1 MTFRIGSLCAGYGGL
16 DMGVSAVLDA
26 EPVWFCEYAAGPSKI
41 LAHHYPDLP
50 NYHDLTTTDWSTV
63 PPVDILTAGW
73 PCQPWSLAGARK
85 GADDERAI
93 WPSIADAIRSL
104 RPRYIALENVSAIV
118 GVGELARAVGDLA
131 ALGYD
136 AQWQCVRASDI
147 GAPHRRER
155 CFILA
160 ADAANLG
167 YDGAGVARAGRDGPA
182 HSSDAA
188 ANAEGNG
195 RDQRWAESAR
205 QFGGPHAAVSGG
217 ATTADAKS
225 EQGRFRHRDDVRPR
239 GDAVGLQPDT
249 GRSAAAN
256 SSGAR
261 FRELSGGAPAEEA
274 GSRGGHEPAGD
285 RGPRTATDW
294 GPYRTAIERW
304 ERIVGRPAPAP
315 TELSRNGNGR
325 LSPLLV
331 EWMMGLPE
339 GWVTAVPD
347 LSRNEQLKALGNGVV
362 PQQAAYAFA
371 GLLDVAVAA

>member
-1 MTFRIGSLCAGYGGL
+1 MTLRIGSLCAGYGGL

-26 EPVWFCEYAAGPSKI
+26 EPEWFCEYAAGPSKI
-41 LAHHYPDLP
+41 LAHHYPGLP
-50 NYHDLTTTDWSTV
+50 NFHDLTTTDWSTL

-104 RPRYIALENVSAIV
+104 RPQYVALENVSAIV

-136 AQWQCVRASDI
+136 AQWQCVRASDV

-160 ADAANLG
+160 ADTANLG
-167 YDGAGVARAGRDGPA
+167 HNGAGPARAGWDGPA
-182 HSSDAA
+182 HRSDAA
-188 ANAEGNG
+188 ANAESNG

-217 ATTADAKS
+217 ATTADASSPERRGQEHAHLGEAAESATK
-225 EQGRFRHRDDVRPR
+225 PR
-239 GDAVGLQPDT
+239 ECT
-249 GRSAAAN
+249 GSVAIW
-256 SSGAR
+256 
-261 FRELSGGAPAEEA
+261 
-274 GSRGGHEPAGD
+274 GHYE
-285 RGPRTATDW
+285 R
-294 GPYRTAIERW
+294 AIKRW
-304 ERIVGRPAPAP
+304 ERVVGRPAPAP
-315 TELSRNGNGR
+315 TEPSRNGSGR

-362 PQQAAYAFA
+362 PQQAAHAFA